1 MLPKTRVGY
10 FTKGGRGP
18 INIKS
23 FRVFIRTKIITIN
36 LSFKG
41 RLTKKNP
48 LINVEV
54 RCLFLCLVSDATLRT
69 NSSQFVQNRPC
80 LGG

>member
-1 MLPKTRVGY
+1 MKVFNYFCATKAGFNDSLNCNFLWDILGMLPKTRVGY

-41 RLTKKNP
+41 RLTKKN
-48 LINVEV
+48 L
-54 RCLFLCLVSDATLRT
+54 
-69 NSSQFVQNRPC
+69 
-80 LGG
+80 

>member
-23 FRVFIRTKIITIN
+23 FRVFIRAKIITIN

-41 RLTKKNP
+41 RLTKKTFN
-48 LINVEV
+48 
-54 RCLFLCLVSDATLRT
+54 
-69 NSSQFVQNRPC
+69 
-80 LGG
+80 